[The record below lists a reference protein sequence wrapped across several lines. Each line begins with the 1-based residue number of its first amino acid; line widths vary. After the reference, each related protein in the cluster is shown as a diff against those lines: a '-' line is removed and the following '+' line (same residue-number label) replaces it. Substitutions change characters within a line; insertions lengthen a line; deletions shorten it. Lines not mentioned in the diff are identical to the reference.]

1 MCAASS
7 LLMEGTYMSMIRG
20 CKVQV
25 AGHYF
30 NIIETTQTFTKML
43 SLGLN
48 IIQSIVF
55 GTNVIISK
63 GLV

>member
-7 LLMEGTYMSMIRG
+7 VLMEGKYMSMIRG

-25 AGHYF
+25 ADHCF
-30 NIIETTQTFTKML
+30 NMIETTQTFTKML

-63 GLV
+63 GLG